1 MKELAIEL
9 IRKLPDDVDI
19 TDIIDALYVKV
30 NVMQGI
36 NDAQNGKEDD
46 AENFLK
52 ELRLAGKV
60 D

>member
-46 AENFLK
+46 AENFLN
-52 ELRLAGKV
+52 ELQLAGKV